1 MRASTGNTGR
11 VPRRPTV
18 RSIKK
23 GWEMMSEICCDM
35 LYNSSVQ
42 SNIPRD
48 HPRTLPL

>member
-11 VPRRPTV
+11 VPRRPAV
-18 RSIKK
+18 RSIKQGLGND
-23 GWEMMSEICCDM
+23 GWDM